1 MGIERVKPSAL
12 SIVAIAFVLAAAC
25 VSLYLTQP
33 NANDERDW
41 TGKAIANLSIAY
53 SGAQGVWTGFDPN
66 DHPAVIVYKSD
77 SGEVESLLAINYPSP
92 GALGDATALNVGD
105 APFMSLSRV
114 VDAAPDFAAEF
125 EAIQHLDL
133 SADLDGV
140 DSFAIVADKDFLD
153 PTTFDWAAIFIHE
166 MFHRH
171 QLFSTF
177 DDHWGHQ
184 DFEGY
189 PFDADNLALATLEDR
204 ALKDALAAGD
214 GAALETAAQRFAA
227 VRVER
232 SRSYYRLSHDNHQ
245 ERIEGTARYLEHRFA
260 GDDARFSHHAGN
272 YGNDLETDIDA
283 IMRTG
288 EVKSYYSFLRLY
300 DSGAAILRILEL
312 LGVEGFDQAIHD
324 GKAPAELL
332 IQHLGISRADVE
344 RLIADARAAYDPAG
358 ELLPAARRAAAAAT
372 REGPVFDDMPSS
384 VGEEIILTQE
394 ESRCLEENGMVE
406 GKPVSQSL
414 WNKCVDR

>member
-1 MGIERVKPSAL
+1 MKL
-12 SIVAIAFVLAAAC
+12 SILPLAAFAFVLAAAAC
-25 VSLYLTQP
+25 ANLDFAQP
-33 NANDERDW
+33 NGGASGERAGEW
-41 TGKAIANLSIAY
+41 TGKAIANLSVAY

-66 DHPAVIVYKSD
+66 DHPAIIAYKSD

-92 GALGDATALNVGD
+92 RALGDATALNAGD
-105 APFMSLSRV
+105 APFRSLSRIV
-114 VDAAPDFAAEF
+114 NVEPEYAAEF
-125 EAIQHLDL
+125 KAIQFLEL
-133 SADLDGV
+133 SADLAGA
-140 DSFAIVADKDFLD
+140 DSFAIAADGDTFD
-153 PTTFDWAAIFIHE
+153 PTNPRWASTFIHE

-171 QLFSTF
+171 QLYSTF
-177 DDHWGHQ
+177 ADGWGHQ

-227 VRVER
+227 VRVGR

-260 GDDARFSHHAGN
+260 GGDDRFSHHSGN
-272 YGNDLETDIDA
+272 YGADIQTDIDA
-283 IMRTG
+283 VIRTG
-288 EVKSYYSFLRLY
+288 EIKSHYSLY
-300 DSGAAILRILEL
+300 RFYGSGAAILRILEL
-312 LGVEGFDQAIHD
+312 LGAEGFDQAIHD

-344 RLIADARAAYDPAG
+344 RLIADARAAYDPDG
-358 ELLPAARRAAAAAT
+358 ELLPAARRAAAAAD
-372 REGPVFDDMPSS
+372 REGPIFDDIPMSG
-384 VGEEIILTQE
+384 GEEIILTQD

-406 GKPVSQSL
+406 GRPVSQSL
-414 WNKCVDR
+414 WNKCVGR